1 MTTEQ
6 IAPTLPDQLVP
17 DQPVPDRSEP
27 DRIENA
33 FDVAQKQFAI
43 AAERLNLDPGM
54 REVLANCQ
62 RELTVHF
69 PVRMDDG
76 SLRVFE
82 GYRVQHNTARGPA
95 KGGIRYHPATTI
107 DEVRALAMWMT
118 WKCAVVGIPFGGAKG
133 GVVCD
138 PKRLSRREL
147 EQLTRRYATEISLLI
162 GPERDIPAPDV
173 NTNAQTMA
181 WIMDTYS
188 MHVGFSAPAVVTG
201 KPVSIGGSEG
211 RTEATSLGC
220 LFVIQEA
227 VERLGW
233 KMPGLTAVV
242 QGVGNVGGGLANH
255 LYRAGVKVIA
265 ISDSAGGILRPDGL
279 DIPAVLRQKQE
290 TGSLAGFPGAEPIGN
305 ADLLELPCDIL
316 APCALENQVTMKNA
330 ERVRARM
337 VAEGANGP
345 LTPEADAI
353 LARRGIPVLPDVL
366 ANAGGVTVSYFEW
379 VQDLQSFF
387 WDEAE
392 INSKLERI
400 MKRAFKAVFDFSK
413 EHEID
418 MRTAAQMLAISRVA
432 EATRIRG
439 IFP

>member
-6 IAPTLPDQLVP
+6 RVAP
-17 DQPVPDRSEP
+17 SEP
-27 DRIENA
+27 VRVENS
-33 FDVAQKQFAI
+33 FDVARRQFAI
-43 AAERLNLDPGM
+43 AADRLELDPGM
-54 REVLANCQ
+54 REVLSSCQ

-69 PVRMDDG
+69 PVKMDDG
-76 SLRVFE
+76 SLHVFE

-95 KGGIRYHPATTI
+95 KGGIRYHPATTV

-118 WKCAVVGIPFGGAKG
+118 WKCAVVGIPYGGAKG
-133 GVVCD
+133 AVVCD
-138 PKRLSRREL
+138 PKRLSQREV
-147 EQLTRRYATEISLLI
+147 EQLTRRYAAEISLLI

-188 MHVGFSAPAVVTG
+188 MNKGFSVPAVVTG

-211 RTEATSLGC
+211 RAEATSLGC

-227 VERLGW
+227 VAHFGW
-233 KMPGLTAVV
+233 QMRGLSVAI
-242 QGVGNVGGGLANH
+242 QGFGNVGGGLASS
-255 LYRAGVKVIA
+255 LYRSGAKVIA
-265 ISDSAGGILRPDGL
+265 VSDSSGGIFRGDGL
-279 DIPAVLRQKQE
+279 DIPKAIRHKQE
-290 TGSLAGFPGAEPIGN
+290 TGSLAGFPGSEPIGN
-305 ADLLELPCDIL
+305 DALLELPCDVL
-316 APCALENQVTMKNA
+316 APCALENQVTIGNA

-345 LTPEADAI
+345 LTPEADEI
-353 LARRGIPVLPDVL
+353 LFKRGVPVLPDIL

-387 WDEAE
+387 WDESE
-392 INSKLERI
+392 INSRLERI
-400 MKRAFKAVFDFSK
+400 MKRSFKAVLDVSK
-413 EHEID
+413 EHEIE

>member
-6 IAPTLPDQLVP
+6 APA
-17 DQPVPDRSEP
+17 PVSAVRV
-27 DRIENA
+27 ENA
-33 FDVAQKQFAI
+33 FDVARKQFAI

-69 PVRMDDG
+69 PVKMDDG

-82 GYRVQHNTARGPA
+82 GYRIQHNTARGPA
-95 KGGIRYHPATTI
+95 KGGIRYHPAASL

-118 WKCAVVGIPFGGAKG
+118 WKCAVVGIPYGGAKG

-138 PKRLSRREL
+138 PKHLSRREL
-147 EQLTRRYATEISLLI
+147 EQLTRRYAAEISLLI

-173 NTNAQTMA
+173 NTNSQTMA

-188 MHVGFSAPAVVTG
+188 MNKGFSVPAVVTG

-220 LFVIQEA
+220 LFVIEKA
-227 VERLGW
+227 ISHLGW
-233 KMPGLTAVV
+233 QMQGLTVAV
-242 QGVGNVGGGLANH
+242 QGFGNVGAGLAKLLH
-255 LYRAGVKVIA
+255 RSGAKVVA
-265 ISDSAGGILRPDGL
+265 VSDSSGGIFRGDAL
-279 DIPAVLRQKQE
+279 DIPAAQRYKQE
-290 TGSLAGFPGAEPIGN
+290 KGTLAGFPGAQSISNEE
-305 ADLLELPCDIL
+305 LLELPCDVL
-316 APCALENQVTMKNA
+316 APCALESQVTAENA
-330 ERVRARM
+330 GRVRAKM
-337 VAEGANGP
+337 IAEGANGP
-345 LTPEADAI
+345 LTTEADEI
-353 LARRGIPVLPDVL
+353 LFQRGVFVIPDVL

-387 WDEAE
+387 WDETE
-392 INSKLERI
+392 INARLEKI
-400 MKRAFKAVFDFSK
+400 MKRSFDAVLSVSK
-413 EHEID
+413 EHEVT

>member
-6 IAPTLPDQLVP
+6 VSSPRSPANVEIANVET
-17 DQPVPDRSEP
+17 
-27 DRIENA
+27 A
-33 FDVAQKQFAI
+33 FDVARKQFAI
-43 AAERLNLDPGM
+43 AADRLHLEPGM
-54 REVLANCQ
+54 RDVLGNCQ

-69 PVRMDDG
+69 PVKMDDG
-76 SLRVFE
+76 SLCVFE
-82 GYRVQHNTARGPA
+82 GYRIQHNTARGPA
-95 KGGIRYHPATTI
+95 KGGIRFHPSTTA

-138 PKRLSRREL
+138 PKHLSRQEL
-147 EQLTRRYATEISLLI
+147 EQLTRRYAAEISLMI
-162 GPERDIPAPDV
+162 GPEKDIPAPDV

-188 MHVGFSAPAVVTG
+188 MNKGFSVPAVVTG

-220 LFVIQEA
+220 LYVIQEA
-227 VERLGW
+227 VAHLGW
-233 KMPGLTAVV
+233 QMQGLTVAV
-242 QGVGNVGGGLANH
+242 QGFGNVGAGLAKLIH
-255 LYRAGVKVIA
+255 RAGAKVVA
-265 ISDSAGGILRPDGL
+265 VSDSSGGIFRGDGL
-279 DIPAVLRQKQE
+279 DIPSVLRYKQE
-290 TGSLAGFPGAEPIGN
+290 KGSLTGFPGSEAISNEE
-305 ADLLELPCDIL
+305 LLEQPCDIL
-316 APCALENQVTMKNA
+316 APCALESQVTGANA
-330 ERVRARM
+330 GRVRARM
-337 VAEGANGP
+337 IAEGANGP
-345 LTPEADAI
+345 LTTEADEI
-353 LARRGIPVLPDVL
+353 LFKRGVMVLPDIL

-387 WDEAE
+387 WDETE
-392 INSKLERI
+392 INARLERI
-400 MKRAFKAVFDFSK
+400 MKRAFDAVLGVAK
-413 EHEID
+413 EHDID